1 MQVFEKRFHNKVAL
15 ITGAASGIGRAT
27 ALRLSAEGAVLM
39 LADIDEAG
47 LQKTIALLT
56 NSESAAFIKLD
67 VSSSEQCRAAV
78 TATVERWGKLDVLC
92 NIAGIAVAKHL
103 AEVSEEDW
111 LRMMGI
117 NLNSVFF
124 LSQAA
129 MPHLIATKGNIV
141 NMASSAALVGQIY
154 NAAYCASK
162 GAVVMLSKSMAV
174 EFADRGVRVNA
185 ICPGAVKTALTE
197 KFTMPDN
204 ANMDMFMRLMP
215 LVDMAEADEIA
226 ASVAYL
232 ASAEARYITGT
243 TLAIDGGQTAN

>member
-1 MQVFEKRFHNKVAL
+1 MHVFAKRFDHKVAL

-47 LQKTIALLT
+47 LQQTIELLT

-226 ASVAYL
+226 GSVAYL

>member
-1 MQVFEKRFHNKVAL
+1 MQVFDKRFHNKVAL
-15 ITGAASGIGRAT
+15 ITVAESGIGRAT

-47 LQKTIALLT
+47 LQQTIELLT

-215 LVDMAEADEIA
+215 LMDMAEADEIA

>member
-1 MQVFEKRFHNKVAL
+1 MQRFNNKVAL

-27 ALRLSAEGAVLM
+27 AIRLAQEGATVM
-39 LADIDEAG
+39 LADIDDKG
-47 LQKTIALLT
+47 LQQTAQTIAAPDRV
-56 NSESAAFIKLD
+56 SHCQIDVADAA
-67 VSSSEQCRAAV
+67 QCRALVDNTLAQ
-78 TATVERWGKLDVLC
+78 WGRLDVLC
-92 NIAGIAVAKHL
+92 NIAGIAMARHL
-103 AEVSEEDW
+103 NDITEADW
-111 LRMMGI
+111 ARLIAI

-129 MPHLIATKGNIV
+129 MPSLIASKGNIV
-141 NMASSAALVGQIY
+141 NMASTAALVGQIY
-154 NAAYCASK
+154 NAGYCATK

-185 ICPGAVKTALTE
+185 VCPGAVKTPLTE
-197 KFTMPDN
+197 KFAMPEEP
-204 ANMDMFMRLMP
+204 NMEMFNRLMP
-215 LVDMAEADEIA
+215 LMEMAEAEEIA